1 MSQHDGDTPMGN
13 PTQDPP
19 GSVGGA
25 SRLREERLR
34 AKNSNLPPASIH
46 GLTPLSPHPSGD
58 PLSLIHI

>member
-1 MSQHDGDTPMGN
+1 MSQHDGDTPMGD

-34 AKNSNLPPASIH
+34 ANF
-46 GLTPLSPHPSGD
+46 GD
-58 PLSLIHI
+58 RLGRVTIQSSEES